1 MAVAASG
8 PNTKMMQFDWF
19 TSARIFPVLP
29 AQEGKLLKTLLV
41 SNKNENFWT
50 IGKGKVTMYSKE
62 IENEMTE
69 LQVFI
74 WRSVSLHLWIIF

>member
-41 SNKNENFWT
+41 SNKNENF
-50 IGKGKVTMYSKE
+50 
-62 IENEMTE
+62 
-69 LQVFI
+69 
-74 WRSVSLHLWIIF
+74 